1 MCPSLPPQGLM
12 NGVDE
17 VAVKCIKAETP
28 SGDHSAAA
36 TPQHSTQS
44 VAVQHHLFD
53 GRHAGWHPPRTADLR
68 RLYGM
73 CLPLFPARPPACR
86 G

>member
-1 MCPSLPPQGLM
+1 VCPSLPPQGLM

-44 VAVQHHLFD
+44 VAVQHHLVLT
-53 GRHAGWHPPRTADLR
+53 AGTRACMHLELR
-68 RLYGM
+68 I
-73 CLPLFPARPPACR
+73 
-86 G
+86 